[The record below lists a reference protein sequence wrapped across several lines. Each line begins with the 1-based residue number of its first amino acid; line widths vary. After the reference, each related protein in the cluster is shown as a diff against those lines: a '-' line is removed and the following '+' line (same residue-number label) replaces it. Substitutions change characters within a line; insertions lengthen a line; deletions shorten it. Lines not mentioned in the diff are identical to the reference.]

1 MQPDKVIPLPQKK
14 APAMTEA
21 KGKTQNGVNPAR
33 SYQTP
38 GRCEPPEELANLP
51 GWLVWRYEYEQNRDK
66 SRKVPY
72 YVNGSRRRGLQGR
85 PEDCKHLVIYD
96 EAIKTAAR
104 GFDGVGLA
112 LMPEFG
118 IVALD
123 FDNCVTDGL
132 VHPAVED
139 LVSCTYA
146 EYSPSGNGVRAFF
159 KGNLGNRKD
168 HAPDPF
174 GFETFSTK
182 GFVTFTGDA
191 LDCTAL
197 LGTGDTIA
205 EVTGEVRALCA
216 ARFSN
221 STNAQGSQA
230 GDPLMDYEPSLGLS
244 ADEIREHLAAL
255 DPNMGHDNWLHVGM
269 AIHHETNGQGF
280 DLWDEWS
287 AGGTSYPGTETL
299 WQRWDSFGNHSGRPV
314 TARFLVK
321 LAHDYKPVPNPQGYT
336 LDDLRPI
343 EHTIDGFLAAGVTV
357 IAGAP
362 GVGKTSLLVPLA
374 CCVAHLC
381 RDDAALRPE
390 LRRHVVYVSED
401 SGQVQ
406 RVLYGMK
413 AHSVPDKVAE
423 FPAWFHIIQAVRSK
437 PVALAR
443 AITKWRESYT
453 YTAGPEQKGFQVEPL
468 IVFDTSNA
476 TLDLDNEND
485 NAEAGKAIAAIK
497 QALGNASL
505 WIVTHVSKVNSRED
519 VQNLTARGAGAFEGD
534 ANAVAY
540 ILNDEALGECRYM
553 VLGKRRF
560 EPKFTELVF
569 ESHSDYR
576 DVMTGWG
583 STQRVWYRYGEP
595 TIPGMTRAEM
605 RRAIQAQKLESA
617 KIDCKTRILAMVES
631 AQASGQV
638 LNKTTLREN
647 SGAKA
652 SFAITVID
660 ELLRDG
666 HIESVKNCGKPG
678 ATYVIG
684 KTPWRPAESLAVL
697 GTEGNEG

>member
-1 MQPDKVIPLPQKK
+1 MQPDKAIPLPQKK

-21 KGKTQNGVNPAR
+21 KGKASYGAIPAR
-33 SYQTP
+33 SYQTTAH
-38 GRCEPPEELANLP
+38 CEPPEELASLP
-51 GWLVWRYEYEQNRDK
+51 GWLVWKYEHEENREK
-66 SRKVPY
+66 PRKVPY
-72 YVNGSRRRGLQGR
+72 YVNGSRRRGIQGR
-85 PEDCKHLVIYD
+85 PEDCQNLVIYD
-96 EAIKTAAR
+96 EAIKAAAR
-104 GFDGVGLA
+104 GFDGVGFA

-118 IVALD
+118 VVALD

-132 VHPAVED
+132 VNPAVED

-168 HAPDPF
+168 HTPDPY

-182 GFVTFTGDA
+182 GFVTFTGQP

-205 EVTGEVRALCA
+205 TVSSDVRALCA
-216 ARFSN
+216 ARFSHDTKAN
-221 STNAQGSQA
+221 DSQGV
-230 GDPLMDYEPSLGLS
+230 DPLMDYEPSLGLS
-244 ADEIREHLAAL
+244 TEQIREHLDVL
-255 DPNMGHDNWLHVGM
+255 DPNMGHDDWLHVGM
-269 AIHHETNGQGF
+269 AIHHETSGQGF

-287 AGGTSYPGTETL
+287 AGGASYPGAETL
-299 WQRWDSFGNHSGRPV
+299 AKRWDSFGNATRPV

-321 LAHDYKPVPNPQGYT
+321 LAHDYRPVPNPQGYT
-336 LDDLRPI
+336 LDELRPI
-343 EHTIDGFLAAGVTV
+343 EHTIDGFLASGVTV

-374 CCVAHLC
+374 CSVAHLC
-381 RDDAALRPE
+381 PDGAALKPE

-406 RVLYGMK
+406 RVLYGIK
-413 AHSVPDKVAE
+413 AHYVPEKAGE
-423 FPAWFHIIQAVRSK
+423 FPTWFHIIQAVRSK

-443 AITKWRESYT
+443 AITQWRESYT
-453 YTAGPEQKGFQVEPL
+453 YTAGPEQNGYQIEPL

-519 VQNLTARGAGAFEGD
+519 VQNLSARGAGAFEGD

-540 ILNDEALGECRYM
+540 ILNDEAIGECRYM

-569 ESHSDYR
+569 ESHSDFR
-576 DVMTGWG
+576 DVHTDWG
-583 STQRVWYRYGEP
+583 TTQRVWYRYGEP

-605 RRAIQAQKLESA
+605 KRAIQVQKLEAA
-617 KIDCKTRILAMVES
+617 KVECKSRIVALVES
-631 AQASGQV
+631 AQSSGQV
-638 LNKTTLREN
+638 VNKTTLREN

-652 SFAITVID
+652 AFASVVID
-660 ELLRDG
+660 ELVRDG
-666 HIESVKNCGKPG
+666 HIESVKNSGKPG
-678 ATYVIG
+678 ATYIIG
-684 KTPWRPAESLAVL
+684 RTPWLPDEPLAVL

>member
-21 KGKTQNGVNPAR
+21 KGKASYGAIPAR
-33 SYQTP
+33 SYQTTAH
-38 GRCEPPEELANLP
+38 CEPPEELASLP
-51 GWLVWRYEYEQNRDK
+51 GWLVWRYEHEENREK
-66 SRKVPY
+66 PRKVPY
-72 YVNGSRRRGLQGR
+72 YVNGSRRRGIQGR
-85 PEDCKHLVIYD
+85 PEDCQNLVVYD
-96 EAIKTAAR
+96 EAIKAAAR
-104 GFDGVGLA
+104 GFDGVGFA

-118 IVALD
+118 VVALD

-132 VHPAVED
+132 VNPAVDD

-159 KGNLGNRKD
+159 KGDLGNRKD
-168 HAPDPF
+168 HTPDPF

-191 LDCTAL
+191 LDSTAL

-205 EVTGEVRALCA
+205 EVTSDVRALCA
-216 ARFSN
+216 ARFSRDTKAN
-221 STNAQGSQA
+221 DSQGV
-230 GDPLMDYEPSLGLS
+230 DPLMDYEPSLGLS
-244 ADEIREHLAAL
+244 TEQIREHLDVL
-255 DPNMGHDNWLHVGM
+255 DPNMGHDDWLRVGM
-269 AIHHETNGQGF
+269 AIHHETSGQGF

-287 AGGTSYPGTETL
+287 AGGDSYPGAETL
-299 WQRWDSFGNHSGRPV
+299 TKRWDSFGNAARPV

-321 LAHDYKPVPNPQGYT
+321 LAHDYRPVPNPQGYT
-336 LDDLRPI
+336 LDELRPI
-343 EHTIDGFLAAGVTV
+343 EHTIDGFLASGVTV

-374 CCVAHLC
+374 CSVAHLC
-381 RDDAALRPE
+381 PDGAALKPE

-406 RVLYGMK
+406 RVLYGIK
-413 AHSVPDKVAE
+413 AHYVPEKAGE
-423 FPAWFHIIQAVRSK
+423 FPTWFHIIQAVRSK

-443 AITKWRESYT
+443 AITQWRESYT
-453 YTAGPEQKGFQVEPL
+453 YIAGPEQNGYQIEPL

-519 VQNLTARGAGAFEGD
+519 VQNLSARGAGAFEGD

-540 ILNDEALGECRYM
+540 ILNDEAIGECRYM

-569 ESHSDYR
+569 ESHSDFR
-576 DVMTGWG
+576 DVHTDWG
-583 STQRVWYRYGEP
+583 TTQRVWYRYGEP

-605 RRAIQAQKLESA
+605 KRAIQVQKLEAA
-617 KIDCKTRILAMVES
+617 KVECKTRIVALVES

-638 LNKTTLREN
+638 VNKTTLREN

-652 SFAITVID
+652 AFASVVID
-660 ELLRDG
+660 ELVRDG
-666 HIESVKNCGKPG
+666 HIESVKNSRKPG
-678 ATYVIG
+678 ATYIIG
-684 KTPWRPAESLAVL
+684 RTPWLPDEPLAVL